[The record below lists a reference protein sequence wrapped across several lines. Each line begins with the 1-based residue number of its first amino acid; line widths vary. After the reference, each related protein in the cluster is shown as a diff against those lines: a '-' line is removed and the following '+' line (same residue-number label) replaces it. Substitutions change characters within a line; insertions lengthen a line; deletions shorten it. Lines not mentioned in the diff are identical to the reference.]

1 MSGPR
6 VDSRRPVGRL
16 SLESRPKVTFVWTSM
31 EVGIKRR
38 RRIQEKM
45 KTDALGDGLH
55 KGEGEKLS
63 KQIDFQ

>member
-6 VDSRRPVGRL
+6 VDSRRPVGWL

-38 RRIQEKM
+38 RWIQEKM
-45 KTDALGDGLH
+45 KTDALGDGLC